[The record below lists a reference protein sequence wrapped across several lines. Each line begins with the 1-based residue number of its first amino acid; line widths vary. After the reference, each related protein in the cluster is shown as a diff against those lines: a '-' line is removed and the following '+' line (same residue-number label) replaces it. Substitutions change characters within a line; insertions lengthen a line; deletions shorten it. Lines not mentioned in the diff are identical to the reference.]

1 MAANMA
7 INTAGD
13 TQGNRGQPHRLSLSD
28 RAQAELTGVVDVVS
42 FDTEQ
47 ILLETTRGM
56 LTIKGKE
63 LHVSRLQIE
72 AGELDV
78 EGEIDSLVYT
88 ENGAYRKKQKGS
100 LAQRLFQ

>member
-1 MAANMA
+1 MSVNV
-7 INTAGD
+7 AGEV
-13 TQGNRGQPHRLSLSD
+13 QGNRGQPHKLSLVERS
-28 RAQAELTGVVDVVS
+28 QVEMTGVVDVVS

-72 AGELDV
+72 AGEMDI